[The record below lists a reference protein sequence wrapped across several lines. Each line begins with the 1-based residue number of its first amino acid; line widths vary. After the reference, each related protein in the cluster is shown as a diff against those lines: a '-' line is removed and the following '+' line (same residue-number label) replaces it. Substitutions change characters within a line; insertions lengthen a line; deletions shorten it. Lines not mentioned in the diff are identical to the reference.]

1 MGLGGGKGALTITD
15 KALSVAIGEQ
25 VEKAMR
31 KALWEDRHIRA
42 GEHREL
48 RYEELDA

>member
-31 KALWEDRHIRA
+31 KALWEDRQIRA
-42 GEHREL
+42 GVHREL
-48 RYEELDA
+48 DYAELDA